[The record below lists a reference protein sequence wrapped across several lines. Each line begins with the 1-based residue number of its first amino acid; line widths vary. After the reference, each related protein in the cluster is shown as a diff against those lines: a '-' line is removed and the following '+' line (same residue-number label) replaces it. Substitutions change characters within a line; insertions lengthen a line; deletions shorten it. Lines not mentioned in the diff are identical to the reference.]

1 MKKPNDG
8 LGKLASL
15 MGGGAAAPA
24 PARSMGAEAGGDEE
38 KLVEDAQK
46 VLDFVNK
53 LAGDNLFDMQ
63 TLIEFCA
70 DEVRGSIRESIEGEP

>member
-15 MGGGAAAPA
+15 MGGGGAPV
-24 PARSMGAEAGGDEE
+24 PSRSMGVDEAGDDE

-46 VLDFVNK
+46 VLDLVNK

-63 TLIEFCA
+63 TLLEFCA
-70 DEVRGSIRESIEGEP
+70 DELRASIRESIEGEP